1 MARPQE
7 RRLQGLQ
14 AQQPREPMRVQ
25 PGQQQH
31 AIQGRDQQG
40 PPQAFGAR
48 ESRRTEHQARITP
61 QAAVENRFAGQFLRD
76 PAQRDRWMQARREH
90 WAPAEAWRHKVRA
103 AFVPWFGPVFWPYAY
118 SDVFDYTFWPYAY
131 DESYWAFVYD
141 DFFDGIFFPYGA
153 PYVGDAYTG
162 PYGGY
167 GYAEQYDPGANVY
180 YGSRKAAPAIGS
192 VSPTARQLCAEPDS
206 GITAWPIQ
214 QIADTVQP
222 SDEQRALLDDL
233 KTAAAKAADVFR
245 NSCPTAVPMTPI
257 SRMQVMIGRL
267 QATLDAIAIVRPALE
282 RFYDS
287 LTDEQR
293 ARFDAMQADSGQ
305 QREQAQQR
313 GSTTAGQ
320 KANACTNAKPGL
332 ADLPMDRIDEVV
344 QPSGQQED
352 ALVRLSN
359 ATQKAVE
366 IIQAACPNSTP
377 LTPVGR
383 LEVMEQRL
391 NAMLTAAKTIQ
402 PALEDFYGSLNY
414 EQKARF
420 NTLDRDLA
428 RGS

>member
-1 MARPQE
+1 VA
-7 RRLQGLQ
+7 
-14 AQQPREPMRVQ
+14 
-25 PGQQQH
+25 
-31 AIQGRDQQG
+31 
-40 PPQAFGAR
+40 
-48 ESRRTEHQARITP
+48 
-61 QAAVENRFAGQFLRD
+61 
-76 PAQRDRWMQARREH
+76 
-90 WAPAEAWRHKVRA
+90 
-103 AFVPWFGPVFWPYAY
+103 
-118 SDVFDYTFWPYAY
+118 
-131 DESYWAFVYD
+131 
-141 DFFDGIFFPYGA
+141 
-153 PYVGDAYTG
+153 DAYTG
-162 PYGGY
+162 PYGSDR
-167 GYAEQYDPGANVY
+167 YAEKYEPGPNVY
-180 YGSRKAAPAIGS
+180 YGSRKAAPPIGS
-192 VSPTARQLCAEPDS
+192 VSPTARHLCGEPDS

-214 QIADTVQP
+214 QIADTVEP

-257 SRMQVMIGRL
+257 SRMQLIIGRL

-293 ARFDAMQADSGQ
+293 ARFDAMRVDLGQ
-305 QREQAQQR
+305 QRE
-313 GSTTAGQ
+313 STMAGQ
-320 KANACTNAKPGL
+320 QANACTNAKPGL

-344 QPSGQQED
+344 QPSRQQED
-352 ALVRLSN
+352 ALARLSN
-359 ATQKAVE
+359 ATQEAVE
-366 IIQAACPNSTP
+366 IIEAVCPNSTP

-383 LEVMEQRL
+383 LEVMQQRL

>member
-14 AQQPREPMRVQ
+14 AQQPREPMRAH

-76 PAQRDRWMQARREH
+76 PAHRDRWMQARREH

-141 DFFDGIFFPYGA
+141 NFFDGIFFPYGA

-180 YGSRKAAPAIGS
+180 YGSRKAAPTIGGI
-192 VSPTARQLCAEPDS
+192 SPTARHLCAEPNS

-257 SRMQVMIGRL
+257 SRMQLMIGRL

-293 ARFDAMQADSGQ
+293 AQFDAMRADLGQ
-305 QREQAQQR
+305 QRE
-313 GSTTAGQ
+313 STMAGQ
-320 KANACTNAKPGL
+320 QANACTNAKPGL

-352 ALVRLSN
+352 ALARLSN

-383 LEVMEQRL
+383 LEIMQQQL